1 MMNRL
6 IGLPLAILGAMAFAS
21 SAHAQAHGG
30 FSSAPAG
37 RIGMAPS
44 GRHVG
49 RPIARLHHSHHSS
62 TGSGYVPYFYDD
74 YDSEPEISE
83 PPPQTVET
91 AAQPVPAVAASKP
104 GLVLELQGDRWVRL
118 TNYGELQT
126 GEQSSQPALR
136 PGSKPLPSPMPAGN
150 PRRTQVADA
159 AAPLPPAV
167 LVFRDGHKEEI
178 SKYTIVGATLYTSSD
193 YWNSGSWTRKIQIAE
208 LDVPETL
215 KLSQERGAK
224 FVLPSGPN
232 EVMMRP

>member
-6 IGLPLAILGAMAFAS
+6 IGLPLAILGAMVFVS
-21 SAHAQAHGG
+21 SAHAQAHGA
-30 FSSAPAG
+30 FASAPAG

-49 RPIARLHHSHHSS
+49 RPIARLRHSHHPS

-74 YDSEPEISE
+74 YDSEPATSE
-83 PPPQTVET
+83 PPPQTVEP
-91 AAQPVPAVAASKP
+91 AAQPAPAVAVSKP
-104 GLVLELQGDRWVRL
+104 GLVLELQGDHWVRL

-126 GEQSSQPALR
+126 AEQSTQTALQ
-136 PGSKPLPSPMPAGN
+136 PGSKPLPSPVPAGN
-150 PRRTQVADA
+150 PRRSQVVDA

-178 SKYTIVGATLYTSSD
+178 SKYTIVGTTIYTSSD

-215 KLSQERGAK
+215 KLSHERGAK